1 MADDSDPPRKF
12 YGLKPT
18 QFERVN
24 RVPGADVPPPNA
36 SADLSSVGPASA
48 VPPAS
53 APGAPIDV
61 RALVRQAQTG
71 GPLLRGSQAAGPRND
86 VHAILRENLDRAEAA
101 GLNAVAPPPRRK
113 SRRRRDY
120 FLLIVPLNVFL
131 AFVAFGPFANPMT
144 FVYGLAGMV
153 LVTAGLTW
161 IMFGVMDDY

>member
-24 RVPGADVPPPNA
+24 RVPGADVPPTE
-36 SADLSSVGPASA
+36 SADVPSVGPASA
-48 VPPAS
+48 VPPPS
-53 APGAPIDV
+53 DPGAPIDV

-71 GPLLRGSQAAGPRND
+71 GPLLRGSPAAGPRND
-86 VHAILRENLDRAEAA
+86 VHAMLRENLDRADAA

-120 FLLIVPLNVFL
+120 FLLIVSLNGVLGFIAL
-131 AFVAFGPFANPMT
+131 GPFANVMT
-144 FVYGLAGMV
+144 LVYGLAGMI